1 MKKIIYI
8 LIIGFL
14 QTTTLLSQCCPY
26 LNNFDI
32 IPENPNSNDTIY
44 LISDVTTPNL
54 GSYLGYELTEND
66 TMIVV
71 EACYYWGLL
80 TALQDFKDTIKL
92 GVKEAG
98 TYNLQYIAYRSDSP
112 DDCYP
117 IIDENSHTFNFE
129 VTIVNSV
136 STTYDTFNVNYY
148 PNPVVDK
155 VNITSGQMIE
165 HIELFDSQGK
175 LLLSEYKIEA
185 LQYALDLANIP
196 SGIYFLRLRNKNNK
210 EHIEKLIK

>member
-8 LIIGFL
+8 LIIGFI
-14 QTTTLLSQCCPY
+14 QTTSLLSQCCPY
-26 LNNFDI
+26 LDNFEI
-32 IPENPNSNDTIY
+32 VPANPNSNDTIY

-54 GSYLGYELTEND
+54 GSYLGYELTDND

-80 TALQDFKDTIKL
+80 TALQNFKDTINL

-98 TYNLQYIAYRSDSP
+98 TYNLQYIAYQSNSP
-112 DDCYP
+112 YDCSP
-117 IIDENSHTFNFE
+117 IIGENSHAFYFE
-129 VTIVNSV
+129 VTTINPVF
-136 STTYDTFNVNYY
+136 TTFDTFDVNYF

-155 VNITSGQMIE
+155 VNIVSGQMIE

-175 LLLSEYKIEA
+175 LLVSDMINGLQHTLELTKIP
-185 LQYALDLANIP
+185 I
-196 SGIYFLRLRNKNNK
+196 GVYFLKVRNKNNK
-210 EHIEKLIK
+210 LHIKKIIKY